1 MMCILQVDWV
11 DWVVV
16 FRLLLKCHLEQRCI
30 YMWVVPMVIMVEDM
44 EVRFDLLLVV
54 AAAGG
59 RLMSELQLVT
69 LAPVWWLEV
78 VEGVLVN

>member
-1 MMCILQVDWV
+1 MRMMCILQVDWV

-30 YMWVVPMVIMVEDM
+30 YMWVVPMVIMVEVHV
-44 EVRFDLLLVV
+44 EITTLRFVV

-59 RLMSELQLVT
+59 RLMSELQLVI
-69 LAPVWWLEV
+69 
-78 VEGVLVN
+78 

>member
-1 MMCILQVDWV
+1 
-11 DWVVV
+11 
-16 FRLLLKCHLEQRCI
+16 
-30 YMWVVPMVIMVEDM
+30 MVIMVEDM